1 MHGLVSLMS
10 LPSSTAKTSN
20 NIPGLCLRIPKQDA
34 KMSYF
39 SQNLRR
45 IAVFYRSLCGFRRTL
60 RRSAK
65 NSETTIS
72 TIHHST
78 FIGYTSIIF
87 YRVQHLFQII
97 FEKFQNIRHFELEIL
112 SGLGRGWE
120 KGAVAQSRRFETGTH
135 FIKPIFS
142 FFFFSIMCFLNS

>member
-1 MHGLVSLMS
+1 MHGLVSLML

-20 NIPGLCLRIPKQDA
+20 NIPGLCPRIPKQDA

-39 SQNLRR
+39 SQNIRQM
-45 IAVFYRSLCGFRRTL
+45 AVFYRSLCGFRRTL

-78 FIGYTSIIF
+78 FIAYTSIIF
-87 YRVQHLFQII
+87 FRVQHLFQIF
-97 FEKFQNIRHFELEIL
+97 FEKFQNIRHFELGIL

-120 KGAVAQSRRFETGTH
+120 KGAVAQSRRFETGSH
-135 FIKPIFS
+135 FIKPSFLSFS
-142 FFFFSIMCFLNS
+142 SQSCAF